1 MSLACHGR
9 LSYLH
14 VVESR
19 LCKFSSS
26 NWFVNSSHP
35 SCNAQPDLPL
45 SIANEK
51 DLTTWHPST
60 DPVCTSRAA
69 LRPAGALRENTSP
82 LRPCPHAR
90 GYFLTQSFF
99 YALWPSFSE
108 NRTLG
113 KRHPGWRYSET
124 PFSVF
129 LVWTGRNGDFFLT
142 MTQTQTFICVCGII
156 SKRKLEVRLWN
167 WVFEF
172 IQWKNGC
179 RLMLYLERH
188 KCPCPGRLG
197 LIRLIWG
204 RLLIQPCCSTVRHDR
219 AQGDHMRVSLRLHDS

>member
-1 MSLACHGR
+1 MQIQFQQLVCQLFTSIMQRTARSPSLHSKWKGSDNLTSVNGSSLHLQGR
-9 LSYLH
+9 VKTGWSSAWKHKPSQALSTRTWLFLNTKLFLRL
-14 VVESR
+14 VAFLQWKPNFGKTPSR
-19 LCKFSSS
+19 VKIFRDAV
-26 NWFVNSSHP
+26 F
-35 SCNAQPDLPL
+35 
-45 SIANEK
+45 
-51 DLTTWHPST
+51 
-60 DPVCTSRAA
+60 
-69 LRPAGALRENTSP
+69 
-82 LRPCPHAR
+82 
-90 GYFLTQSFF
+90 
-99 YALWPSFSE
+99 SFSC
-108 NRTLG
+108 LDG
-113 KRHPGWRYSET
+113 QKRR
-124 PFSVF
+124 
-129 LVWTGRNGDFFLT
+129 FFLT